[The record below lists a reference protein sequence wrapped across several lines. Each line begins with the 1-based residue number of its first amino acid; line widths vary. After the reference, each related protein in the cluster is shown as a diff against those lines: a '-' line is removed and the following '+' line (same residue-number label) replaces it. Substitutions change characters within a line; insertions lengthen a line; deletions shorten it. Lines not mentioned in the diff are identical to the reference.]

1 MTHQELVNRK
11 EHYENVLREIKLN
24 ISRCFMRD
32 EQPPL
37 ILLQQEQEAK
47 RLIAEAESNLSAID
61 WILNN

>member
-1 MTHQELVNRK
+1 MTQEELVSRK

-24 ISRCFMRD
+24 ISRCFMRE

-37 ILLQQEQEAK
+37 ILLQQEREAK

-61 WILNN
+61 WILNS